1 MNIKQLGI
9 AILFAA
15 LAVHS
20 FVWLPLSYVSYYF
33 GVLFA
38 GASVITFIKGLQP
51 KKLTL
56 EEKNKKKK
64 STFK

>member
-20 FVWLPLSYVSYYF
+20 FVWLPLSYVSYFF
-33 GVLFA
+33 GLLFA
-38 GASVITFIKGLQP
+38 GASVAAFIKGL
-51 KKLTL
+51 KA
-56 EEKNKKKK
+56 KKKK
-64 STFK
+64 

>member
-38 GASVITFIKGLQP
+38 GASVITFIKGL
-51 KKLTL
+51 KS
-56 EEKNKKKK
+56 KKKK
-64 STFK
+64 